1 MDMSFSE
8 QLRIML
14 KRKGITIATL
24 AAMTNQSTAN
34 LSAKMQRDNFDERQ
48 MHQLAEAIGC
58 SFKVTL
64 AEKE

>member
-58 SFKVTL
+58 NFKVTL

>member
-14 KRKGITIATL
+14 KRKGITIAAL
-24 AAMTNQSTAN
+24 AAMTGQSAAN

-48 MHQLAEAIGC
+48 MHQLAEALGC
-58 SFKVTL
+58 SFKVILT
-64 AEKE
+64 EKE